1 MTTRPSEELADA
13 DLVSALLSID
23 PKGLGGV
30 WVRARHGPQR
40 DRLEKALARIPLSR
54 ARISPGVDDL
64 AIFGGLDLSESLL
77 TGRPMERAGC
87 LDTADSVWLTGVQG
101 MDAGRQTRIGN
112 RAEGNTVLILLD
124 EGAEDDPLPHQ
135 TLVDRCAFFLD
146 ETSGPQRGDWDLGDA
161 QERYSEMTLTDDQSL
176 ALASTAMMGGIVSM
190 RPLLFAGRAA
200 RALAALD
207 RCESVETG
215 HLATASRLV
224 FGHRALGPMETE
236 APPEQPPE
244 NDRSESEPDNGDCDI
259 RDDLEIPQDVLIEAM
274 QTALP
279 GNVLAELVSR
289 GQTTSGTG
297 QGDEKTSLHRGRPLP
312 SRPGRLDGRG
322 RPDILATLS
331 AAAPY
336 QRLRGAQEG
345 QLAIRPE
352 DIRIRRFREQ
362 SERLILF
369 VVDASGS
376 AAMSRLA
383 EGKGAVEI
391 LLSRAYSERDF
402 VSMIVFRDMGA
413 EMALPPTRALARAK
427 GALTGLRAGGATP
440 LAAGLK
446 LALETALQARRKGQ
460 TPHVV
465 LISDGRANR
474 TLEGLGDRSL
484 ASDEATAMARHLR
497 ASGVPVT
504 LLDTGRRPSR
514 ELASLADTFACSVIE
529 LPRRMNAQSGEA
541 IADVLAPQH

>member
-244 NDRSESEPDNGDCDI
+244 NDRSESEPDNGDCDS